1 VVCFNRGDEGE
12 DTEEECSEP
21 ECDDLVVVNETK
33 LNRGSW

>member
-1 VVCFNRGDEGE
+1 MVFFIGGDEGE

-21 ECDDLVVVNETK
+21 ECEDLVVVNETK